1 VRILGSGTARQ
12 FATAS
17 ILVVAS
23 LMVAHVT
30 SASGSTA
37 GDSNVVVLLNTSVA
51 HADIDAGAE
60 SELLRLVNE
69 ARAARGLPHLY
80 MDASLRF
87 VAREHSTDMAVHGY
101 VGHGSLTGRSF
112 LDRLAP
118 VVRSGLVGEN
128 VTLAQTVDQAHT
140 IFLAS
145 TGHFQNIMNP
155 EFHRIGIGVAEAGS
169 AGLAVT
175 EDFAE

>member
-1 VRILGSGTARQ
+1 VG
-12 FATAS
+12 
-17 ILVVAS
+17 
-23 LMVAHVT
+23 HVK

-37 GDSNVVVLLNTSVA
+37 GESNVVVRLSTSVA

-60 SELLRLVNE
+60 SELLRLMNE
-69 ARAARGLPHLY
+69 ARAAHGLPRLY

-87 VAREHSTDMAVHGY
+87 VARQHSTDMAVHGY
-101 VGHGSLTGRSF
+101 VGHGSLAGRSF

-128 VTLAQTVDQAHT
+128 VTLAQTVGEAHT

-145 TGHFQNIMNP
+145 TGHFQNIMNA
-155 EFHRIGIGVAEAGS
+155 EFHRVGIGVADAGS